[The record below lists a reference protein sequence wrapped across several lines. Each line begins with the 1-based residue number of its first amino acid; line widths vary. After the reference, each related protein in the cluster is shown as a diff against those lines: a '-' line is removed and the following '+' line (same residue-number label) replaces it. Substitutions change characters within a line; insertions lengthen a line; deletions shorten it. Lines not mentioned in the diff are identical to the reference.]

1 LPACPT
7 PRPEARDLFDAIAE
21 TTAMKRRR
29 ARRDR
34 RGRRIPRLAQ
44 GQLRHRRDRRR
55 RRRPHR
61 HLNLPSLKGE
71 ISVSTGYHACRT

>member
-1 LPACPT
+1 
-7 PRPEARDLFDAIAE
+7 LFDAIAE

-34 RGRRIPRLAQ
+34 RGRRIPRLAE

-71 ISVSTGYHACRT
+71 ISVSTGYHA